1 MGASMFRTWPAGLPA
16 DLDVCA
22 IQPPGRENRLREA
35 PFQSIT
41 DIVEGLLPALLPE
54 LDRPFALFGH
64 SMGAVVA
71 CEVARALEAQGAPL
85 PLQLIVSARRPPHLP
100 GVETPISGLPD
111 AQFLAEV
118 QSRYGGIPAELLA
131 EPEILAL
138 LLPGLR
144 ADFTALETHKPPPR
158 SPLPFSITAL
168 GGSED
173 RLTPHHHLHAWGG
186 ETLAGFD
193 VRLFSGDHFYL
204 NPRRSEVLS
213 AISELLAPLGID
225 SRRTA

>member
-1 MGASMFRTWPAGLPA
+1 MFRSWPAGLAA

-35 PFQSIT
+35 PFRSISE
-41 DIVEGLLPALLPE
+41 IVSGVLPALLPE
-54 LDRPFALFGH
+54 LDRPFAFFGH
-64 SMGAVVA
+64 SMGALVA
-71 CEVARALEAQGAPL
+71 YEVARALEAHGAPT
-85 PLQLIVSARRPPHLP
+85 PSHLIVSARRPPHLP

-111 AQFLAEV
+111 AQFLGEV
-118 QSRYGGIPAELLA
+118 QARYGGIPPELLA

-144 ADFTALETHKPPPR
+144 ADFTALETHEALAGP
-158 SPLPFSITAL
+158 PLPFAISAF

-173 RLTPHHHLHAWGG
+173 RLTPVHHLHAWSG
-186 ETLAGFD
+186 ETRGTFE
-193 VRLFSGDHFYL
+193 VRQFPGDHFYL
-204 NPRRSEVLS
+204 TARRAELLS
-213 AISELLAPLGID
+213 AVSELLATALGSE